1 MVYWYDTGIT
11 TESILRVSRVI
22 DREIYL
28 VSQSISSMRGLF
40 DENIVDLTEEQEKKK
55 YLPELLHDKITSQD
69 LFGDITDSDDDD
81 HDEDDDEKSS
91 LDTVENNESSTST
104 SYISTPKRKKSV
116 TIYECKS
123 NPDIDWDKL
132 QYLQIKKSV
141 ATKRSQQ
148 DSNFSENPSKVAA
161 LDIISQTR
169 QQLFKERD
177 ELADIKDISSKEST
191 TDSNSIETPNLKY
204 DTDLIFG

>member
-1 MVYWYDTGIT
+1 
-11 TESILRVSRVI
+11 
-22 DREIYL
+22 
-28 VSQSISSMRGLF
+28 
-40 DENIVDLTEEQEKKK
+40 
-55 YLPELLHDKITSQD
+55 PELLHDKITSQD

-81 HDEDDDEKSS
+81 HDEDDNEKSSLEKSS
-91 LDTVENNESSTST
+91 LDTVENNKSSTST

-116 TIYECKS
+116 TTIYECKS

-141 ATKRSQQ
+141 ATKKSQQ
-148 DSNFSENPSKVAA
+148 DSNFSENPFKVAA
-161 LDIISQTR
+161 LDIISQTC
-169 QQLFKERD
+169 QKLFKERD